1 MGLIRGTGPSISS
14 LYESGSA
21 IEQMTARML
30 HEHGV
35 RPGPGEIRSWQASM
49 PVLAND
55 LIEAGLSNVEILVEQ
70 KLPLTSRRIDAV
82 LTGVHPQTGKNSY
95 VLVELKQWS
104 EAELFEENPELVRI
118 DAYGNR
124 PVPHPLTQVAS
135 YMEYLTD
142 FLPGLNDQEASIA
155 SVAYLHNAT
164 QFSVDSLFSMP
175 QKNELRMFTGD
186 AKSKFFDFL
195 RQFLDQNVSG
205 ARSADEFLNLK
216 EGPSKQLLAVAAAEI
231 QNREQF
237 VLLDEQRVAYELV
250 LHEVKRA
257 QWENNKTAVIVTGGP
272 GTGKSVIALSLLGEL
287 AREGKQVLHATGSKS
302 FTTTL
307 RKVGGKGSTR
317 TKNLFK
323 YFNSFMDAE
332 PNSLDVLILDEAHRI
347 RETSENRYTKAEH
360 RTGRPQVDELLAIAR
375 VPVFLLD
382 QYQVVRPGELG
393 TVEEI
398 EAYAKSIGINVHRVS
413 LDDQFRCGGSEAYI
427 HWVQR
432 LLSLEEGGPIPWQTD
447 GNYQL
452 ARSLSPQNMEHF
464 LRNKNEDGFSARMTA
479 GYCWPWSDPTREGQL
494 VNDVSIGSWSRPWN
508 LKGDRAVGGAPPS
521 PLWAT
526 DPSGFG
532 QVGCIYTAQG
542 FEYDWNGVI
551 LGPDLVR
558 RGDAWVTQR
567 DKNKDPDFKNTKKV
581 SDQEFHRLVI
591 NVYKVLLTR
600 GMIGTLIFS
609 ADPETSNF
617 LSRLMPVNLSTTS
630 D

>member
-1 MGLIRGTGPSISS
+1 MSLIRGSGSSIRA
-14 LYESGSA
+14 LCESGSA

-30 HEHGV
+30 HEHGA
-35 RPGPGEIRSWQASM
+35 RPNPGEIRSWNASL
-49 PVLAND
+49 PILAND
-55 LIEAGLSNVEILVEQ
+55 LIEAGLENVEMLVEQ
-70 KLPLTSRRIDAV
+70 KLPLTSRRVDAV
-82 LTGVHPQTGKNSY
+82 LAGVHPVTGKNSY

-104 EAELFEENPELVRI
+104 EADLFEENSELVHI
-118 DAYGNR
+118 NAYGNR
-124 PVPHPLTQVAS
+124 PVSHPLTQVAG

-142 FLPGLNDQEASIA
+142 FLPGLQDQQSSVA

-175 QKNELRMFTGD
+175 QKNDLRMFTGD
-186 AKSKFFDFL
+186 TKSKFFDFL
-195 RQFLDQNVSG
+195 RQFLDQNASG
-205 ARSADEFLNLK
+205 VTAADDFLNLK
-216 EGPSKQLLAVAAAEI
+216 EGPSKQLLAVAADEL
-231 QNREQF
+231 QKREQF
-237 VLLDEQRVAYELV
+237 VLLDEQKVAYELV

-257 QWENNKTAVIVTGGP
+257 HWENTKTAVIVTGGP

-323 YFNSFMDAE
+323 YFNSFMGAE
-332 PNSLDVLILDEAHRI
+332 PNSLEVLILDEAHRI

-360 RTGRPQVDELLAIAR
+360 RTGRPQIDELLSIAR

-398 EAYAKSIGINVHRVS
+398 EAYAKSVGINVHKIS

-432 LLSLEEGGPIPWQTD
+432 LLGLEEGGAIPWEED

-452 ARSLSPQNMEHF
+452 SRSLSPQDMEGF
-464 LRNKNEDGFSARMTA
+464 LRKKNEDGFSARMTA
-479 GYCWPWSDPTREGQL
+479 GYCWPWSDPTKEGQL
-494 VNDVSIGSWSRPWN
+494 INDVAIGNWSRPWN

-558 RGDAWVTQR
+558 RGDTWVTQR

-581 SDQEFHRLVI
+581 SDADFHRLVI

-600 GMIGTLIFS
+600 GMIGTLIYS
-609 ADPETSNF
+609 EDPETNQF
-617 LSRLMPVNLSTTS
+617 LSRLMPVNLTTAS